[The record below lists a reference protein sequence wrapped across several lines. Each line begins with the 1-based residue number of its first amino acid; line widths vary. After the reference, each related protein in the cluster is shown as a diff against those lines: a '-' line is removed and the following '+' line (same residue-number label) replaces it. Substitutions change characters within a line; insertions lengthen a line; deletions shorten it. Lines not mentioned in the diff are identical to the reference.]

1 MACPYHALEPG
12 VHGVYLYDAFLR
24 SHKQT
29 FLDDRKAG
37 MLAQLSNIIIFLIH
51 NTSVS
56 GTTGDLTHH
65 IVASPLL
72 PPTLTKEQK
81 YSSKKKKKK
90 KILIMRL
97 RCTTFA

>member
-29 FLDDRKAG
+29 FLDDHKAG
-37 MLAQLSNIIIFLIH
+37 MLAQLSNIIIFFIH
-51 NTSVS
+51 NTSAS

-65 IVASPLL
+65 IVASLLL
-72 PPTLTKEQK
+72 PPPSQRSKNTLVE
-81 YSSKKKKKK
+81 KKQNTDYETAMHNVC
-90 KILIMRL
+90 LDP
-97 RCTTFA
+97 